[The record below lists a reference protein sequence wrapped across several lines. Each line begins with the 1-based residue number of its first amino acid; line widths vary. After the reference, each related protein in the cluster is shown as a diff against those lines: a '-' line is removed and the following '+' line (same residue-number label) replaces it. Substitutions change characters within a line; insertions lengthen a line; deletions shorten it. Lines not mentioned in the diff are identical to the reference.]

1 MLCMFT
7 NGRLNKGDRV
17 SETFSAPTQQET
29 LWEETLDIKVP
40 ASERDVKK
48 FILNLREISAEVDIL
63 E

>member
-7 NGRLNKGDRV
+7 DGRLNKGDRV